1 VKGPRFESGRRRWAV
16 YGVLVEEAM
25 GGSSDVHVSARDLA
39 AVVDAVPD
47 GLKFRPGE
55 IDSAEH
61 AVVEQR

>member
-1 VKGPRFESGRRRWAV
+1 
-16 YGVLVEEAM
+16 VLVEEAM